1 MSQLKQSLRRVGK
14 SRVRAADIR
23 RAMLGILRAN
33 QKGLPLVDLVRK
45 IEESLPGAKEA
56 RIRSTIWLFSRRQAT
71 IVAKGRKPEFVQP
84 KWGVYRIYADEKSD
98 VASWERTVVEASELP
113 FVGVKID
120 LGDAIA
126 APADVLVLKYAQQR
140 FGVDARVDGM
150 FQEAGRNL
158 PKPKAGK
165 TSKLIKSVDGMKA
178 SHVLVVGTPNFWE
191 FDYSDVQNFSRLA
204 LSELAN
210 AHAPIR
216 RVVMTLHGTGF
227 GLDRVEAF
235 EHEIAGLRDAVQG
248 GQFPTSLESV
258 SIVENKA
265 VKAELL
271 DERLHAILPEGKIIP
286 QLGIVRHMH
295 ADFTDISGAR
305 GRGHRGVIGARIRG
319 LHRVTLPSPKS
330 ASKKKNTVF
339 VAMPFMLP
347 GMDDLYHYGI
357 VGGAHKAGFIC
368 ERADTEHFT
377 GDMLK
382 WIRHRIE
389 NAAYVIAVLTGAN
402 ANVYLEVGY
411 AWGRDIPCLLFADN
425 KKDLKFNVAGQKCIF
440 YNGIREMEKKL
451 AEALQAL
458 QRRS

>member
-1 MSQLKQSLRRVGK
+1 MSQLKQSTRRVGK

-33 QKGLPLVDLVRK
+33 PKGLPLVDLVRK

-71 IVAKGRKPEFVQP
+71 MTAKGRKPEFVQP
-84 KWGVYRIYADEKSD
+84 EWGVYRIYTDEKSG
-98 VASWERTVVEASELP
+98 VASQEQKVVEAPKLP

-165 TSKLIKSVDGMKA
+165 TSKLVKSVDGMKA

-204 LSELAN
+204 LLGLAN
-210 AHAPIR
+210 APAPIR
-216 RVVMTLHGTGF
+216 HVVMTLHGTGF
-227 GLDRVEAF
+227 GLDRIEAF

-248 GQFPTSLESV
+248 GQSPTLLESV

-286 QLGIVRHMH
+286 QRAIVPATIGHPMRVNLM
-295 ADFTDISGAR
+295 AMPR
-305 GRGHRGVIGARIRG
+305 GMTRREDHGV
-319 LHRVTLPSPKS
+319 TPPSSKN
-330 ASKKKNTVF
+330 ASEEKNTVF
-339 VAMPFMLP
+339 VAMPFKLP

-357 VGGAHKAGFIC
+357 VGGAHNAGFIC
-368 ERADTEHFT
+368 ERADTENFT

-425 KKDLKFNVAGQKCIF
+425 KQDLKFNVAGQKCIF
-440 YNGIREMEKKL
+440 YSGIRDMEKKL
-451 AEALQAL
+451 TRALQAL
-458 QRRS
+458 KRQS